1 MDSLNADKKTSRMG
15 IRSLYGNALNYKY
28 RNKY

>member
-1 MDSLNADKKTSRMG
+1 MDRLNADKKTSRMVM
-15 IRSLYGNALNYKY
+15 RSLYGNELNYKF

>member
-1 MDSLNADKKTSRMG
+1 MYSLAAEKKSSRMG
-15 IRSLYGNALNYKY
+15 IRSLYGNVLNYKF

>member
-15 IRSLYGNALNYKY
+15 IRSLYGNELSYKF